1 MNKEE
6 LKKLSNSELQK
17 EVAQLRKELFDL
29 RLSLDGGEVKD
40 FSQFGK
46 IRKNIARCLT
56 FLKQK
61 QA

>member
-6 LKKLSNSELQK
+6 LKKLSDSELQT
-17 EVAQLRKELFDL
+17 EMAQLRKELFDL
-29 RLSLDGGEVKD
+29 KLSLDGGEVKD

-56 FLKQK
+56 FLKQN